1 MVNHPIDCL
10 PVAPRLPETRR
21 REAASQNL
29 EPRPAC
35 GGREGV
41 WTLLTS
47 LTWLTSL
54 TADFV
59 DVIWEIFWGPS
70 PFLRRM
76 LRLEGDSHFDHHRTL
91 SGHGT
96 AGFRFFENLLDTR

>member
-1 MVNHPIDCL
+1 MGSCISVPEFIVLMVNYPIAWL
-10 PVAPRLPETRR
+10 PVAPMLPETRR
-21 REAASQNL
+21 REAASQYL
-29 EPRPAC
+29 ESRPAC

-59 DVIWEIFWGPS
+59 DVVDVVDGVDIADGG
-70 PFLRRM
+70 RR
-76 LRLEGDSHFDHHRTL
+76 
-91 SGHGT
+91 
-96 AGFRFFENLLDTR
+96 

>member
-1 MVNHPIDCL
+1 MGFCISVAQFIVLMVNHPIACL

-21 REAASQNL
+21 RGAASQNL

-35 GGREGV
+35 GGRQGV

-54 TADFV
+54 TADVGDAV
-59 DVIWEIFWGPS
+59 DGVD
-70 PFLRRM
+70 
-76 LRLEGDSHFDHHRTL
+76 GDVGGHR
-91 SGHGT
+91 
-96 AGFRFFENLLDTR
+96 

>member
-1 MVNHPIDCL
+1 MGSCISVPEFIVLMVNYPIACL
-10 PVAPRLPETRR
+10 PVAARLPETRR
-21 REAASQNL
+21 REAASQNF

-54 TADFV
+54 TADIV
-59 DVIWEIFWGPS
+59 DVIWEI
-70 PFLRRM
+70 L
-76 LRLEGDSHFDHHRTL
+76 GDRPRSY
-91 SGHGT
+91 GACCG
-96 AGFRFFENLLDTR
+96 

>member
-1 MVNHPIDCL
+1 MGSCISVAQFIVLMVNHPIACL
-10 PVAPRLPETRR
+10 PVAPRRPETRR

-59 DVIWEIFWGPS
+59 DVVDGVDIADG
-70 PFLRRM
+70 
-76 LRLEGDSHFDHHRTL
+76 GHR
-91 SGHGT
+91 
-96 AGFRFFENLLDTR
+96 

>member
-1 MVNHPIDCL
+1 MGSCISAWL
-10 PVAPRLPETRR
+10 PVAPRLPEARR

-29 EPRPAC
+29 ESRPAC
-35 GGREGV
+35 GGRKGV

-59 DVIWEIFWGPS
+59 DVVDVVDVVDGVDIADG
-70 PFLRRM
+70 
-76 LRLEGDSHFDHHRTL
+76 
-91 SGHGT
+91 
-96 AGFRFFENLLDTR
+96 

>member
-1 MVNHPIDCL
+1 MGSCISVAQFIVLMVNHPIAWL
-10 PVAPRLPETRR
+10 PVAPRLPKTRR

-59 DVIWEIFWGPS
+59 DAVDGVD
-70 PFLRRM
+70 
-76 LRLEGDSHFDHHRTL
+76 GDDGGHR
-91 SGHGT
+91 
-96 AGFRFFENLLDTR
+96 